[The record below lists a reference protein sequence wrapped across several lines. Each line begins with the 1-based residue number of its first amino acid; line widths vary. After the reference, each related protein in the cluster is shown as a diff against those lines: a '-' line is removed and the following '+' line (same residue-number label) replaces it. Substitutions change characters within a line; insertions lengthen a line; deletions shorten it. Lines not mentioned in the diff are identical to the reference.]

1 MDRFLAE
8 ISSTPPTYARV
19 GALVGYEEL
28 LEFVPG
34 LRDAHTFSS
43 WSDFR
48 AAMAEIKGP
57 VVVFGPPEGTD
68 ALKSLYPPRPGVG
81 IVLVGSKNELEK
93 AEGAGA
99 DLLLSHPFEP
109 VLLSSV
115 KVLTKRIQFEAG
127 VSEASKAGRGALEAL
142 AHDLGAP
149 TTAIV
154 AYAEILMTQAEG
166 EARDDLRHIVENAK
180 VIEDLAGRL
189 LGLTR
194 SGERGV
200 PLRPKVVPPAVLL
213 EESVSVLAPICE
225 EKGISVKISDAAEL
239 PPLWVDPVAIR
250 RVFCNILDNAIR
262 VSPRDSKIEINAD
275 RTGDAVRFRFS
286 DQGPG
291 LSPEL
296 LSRIFLRYESGGG
309 RTGLGLAIAW
319 ELVTLHGG
327 VIWAEN
333 RETEGAAIV
342 VVLPTIL
349 KDFTLF
355 ETHSGTILARPG
367 TKTMTITF
375 KGSFGREDT
384 APVRTAL
391 LAAVEE
397 APAVVV
403 DLAACTD
410 LASGIIAVLYELSLE
425 SENRMCPFS
434 VAEVSPEL
442 EPILNAARLPR
453 CSSEASLPQGGP
465 R

>member
-1 MDRFLAE
+1 VDRFFAE
-8 ISSTPPTYARV
+8 ISSTPPTYVRI
-19 GALVGYEEL
+19 GALVGFDEL
-28 LEFVPG
+28 LEFAPG
-34 LRDAHTFSS
+34 LRDAHTFPT

-48 AAMAEIKGP
+48 AAMAELKGP
-57 VVVFGPPEGTD
+57 VIAIGGPEGTE
-68 ALKSLYPPRPGVG
+68 ALKNLYLPVPGVAV
-81 IVLVGSKNELEK
+81 ILVGSKKDLEK
-93 AEGAGA
+93 AQGAGA
-99 DLLLSHPFEP
+99 DLLLPFP
-109 VLLSSV
+109 FDPTVISSV
-115 KVLTKRIQFEAG
+115 KVLTKRMQFEAG
-127 VSEASKAGRGALEAL
+127 VSEASRAGKGALEAL

-154 AYAEILMTQAEG
+154 AYAEILMSQAPPET
-166 EARDDLRHIVENAK
+166 RDDLRHIVENAK

-194 SGERGV
+194 SGERAV
-200 PLRPKVVPPAVLL
+200 PLRPKVAPPSVLL
-213 EESVSVLAPICE
+213 EEAVSVLAPVCE
-225 EKGISVKISDAAEL
+225 EKGITVKRADAAEI

-262 VSPRDSKIEINAD
+262 VSPEGTVIEIRAD

-296 LSRIFLRYESGGG
+296 LSRIFMRYESGGG

-333 RETEGAAIV
+333 RENGGATVV

-349 KDFTLF
+349 KDFTLY
-355 ETHSGTILARPG
+355 ETHSGTISARPG
-367 TKTMTITF
+367 TKSIRITF

-397 APAVVV
+397 APSVVV
-403 DLAACTD
+403 DLTSCTD
-410 LASGIIAVLYELSLE
+410 LSSGIIAVLYELSLE
-425 SENRMCPFS
+425 SENRLCPFS
-434 VAEVSPEL
+434 VSGVSPEL

-453 CSSEASLPQGGP
+453 CSSEASMPQGGP